1 MSEGARGFTQSFISK
16 PAINMIMC
24 FIIAGVIPVYDTHAW
39 VIIIIGVILV
49 YKELTMSVVPKCTD
63 NNKSYGDLLI
73 LHNVYCILYFNSELR
88 FHRESIIYV

>member
-24 FIIAGVIPVYDTHAW
+24 FVIAGVIPVYDRHAW
-39 VIIIIGVILV
+39 VIIIVGVILV

-63 NNKSYGDLLI
+63 NNKSYGDLLVFTQCM
-73 LHNVYCILYFNSELR
+73 LHFAFRFRSEIPLGT
-88 FHRESIIYV
+88 IYV